1 MSRFAVGNLFLL
13 LSMLCSAG
21 GHLFIKVTMDD
32 ARIASAAGATWLQ
45 LLTLP
50 RLLRG
55 GSGLSLVV
63 VAFVFW
69 LLCLSRLDLS
79 YAYPIASASVLF
91 VTLFS
96 AVFLHEVVTPRTWL
110 GTVLVIAGVA
120 LIGPSR

>member
-1 MSRFAVGNLFLL
+1 MSRFAVGNIFLL

-21 GHLFIKVTMDD
+21 GHLVVKLTMDE
-32 ARIASAAGATWLQ
+32 ARIASAGGASWLQ

-50 RLLRG
+50 RLLLG
-55 GSGLSLVV
+55 GSGLSLVA

-69 LLCLSRLDLS
+69 LLCLARLDLS

-96 AVFLHEVVTPRTWL
+96 ALFLHEVVTPRTWL
-110 GTVLVIAGVA
+110 GTVLVIVGVA

>member
-1 MSRFAVGNLFLL
+1 MSPFAVGNIFLL

-21 GHLFIKVTMDD
+21 GHLIVKLTMDD
-32 ARIASAAGATWLQ
+32 ARTASAAGATWQQ

-55 GSGLSLVV
+55 GSGLSLVAL
-63 VAFVFW
+63 AFVFW

-96 AVFLHEVVTPRTWL
+96 AVFLREVVTPRVWL

>member
-21 GHLFIKVTMDD
+21 GHLVVKLTMDD
-32 ARIASAAGATWLQ
+32 ARTASAAGATWQQ

-50 RLLRG
+50 RLIRG
-55 GSGLSLVV
+55 GSGLSLVA

-96 AVFLHEVVTPRTWL
+96 AVFLHEVITPRVWL

-120 LIGPSR
+120 LIGPR

>member
-1 MSRFAVGNLFLL
+1 MSPFAVGNIFLL

-21 GHLFIKVTMDD
+21 GHLVVKLTMDD
-32 ARIASAAGATWLQ
+32 ARTASAAGATWQQ

-55 GSGLSLVV
+55 GSGLSLVAL
-63 VAFVFW
+63 AFVFW

-96 AVFLHEVVTPRTWL
+96 AVFLREVVTPRVWL
-110 GTVLVIAGVA
+110 GTLLVIAGVA

>member
-1 MSRFAVGNLFLL
+1 MSPFAVGNIFLL

-21 GHLFIKVTMDD
+21 GHLVVKLTMDD
-32 ARIASAAGATWLQ
+32 ARTASAAGATWQQ

-55 GSGLSLVV
+55 GSGLSLVAL
-63 VAFVFW
+63 AFVFW

-96 AVFLHEVVTPRTWL
+96 AVFLREVVTARVWL